1 MGELWRRSLIL
12 LSGQLFVQ
20 VKRRVVW
27 VLEAFLLSTGPFCA
41 SGVGALWLKG
51 SPCGGLS
58 LVESLGWRK
67 EVGVPVKLRRAMGW
81 VYGRKLEEK
90 GPWCL
95 KILFFFVGDGRRM
108 RFWKDKWCGNNSLC
122 DSFPSLYALAYSK
135 DAWVADCRDPWGEE
149 GEWNL
154 WFSRPFNDWEVKA
167 VERFLLTLQ
176 GKRVVIDLIG
186 CFGKRLRTRIFLLNP
201 FISWTQ

>member
-1 MGELWRRSLIL
+1 MEKGGWCTRE
-12 LSGQLFVQ
+12 
-20 VKRRVVW
+20 VKK
-27 VLEAFLLSTGPFCA
+27 GY
-41 SGVGALWLKG
+41 GVGLW
-51 SPCGGLS
+51 
-58 LVESLGWRK
+58 K
-67 EVGVPVKLRRAMGW
+67 EIRR
-81 VYGRKLEEK
+81 E
-90 GPWCL
+90 GPL
-95 KILFFFVGDGRRM
+95 MFKNFVFFVGDGRIM

-201 FISWTQ
+201 FIVLLNPIVQSRFCGKSFGALGFPLRWAFCLGSFVGGSSNSGSTQKEGVAHSQQMFPLLC